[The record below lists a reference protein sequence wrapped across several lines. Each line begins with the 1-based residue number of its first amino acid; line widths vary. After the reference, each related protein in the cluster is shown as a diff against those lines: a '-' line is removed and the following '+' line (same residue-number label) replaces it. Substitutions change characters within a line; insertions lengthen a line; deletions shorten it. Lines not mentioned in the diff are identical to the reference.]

1 MPVADMTQHVEARTI
16 TSRAE
21 FREAIVWSV
30 QEALAH
36 KTRRL
41 IWIDPD
47 FSDWPLSEPALID
60 GLQRWLALP
69 QRQLLILALDYQ
81 SFQRCHSRFLAWRKT
96 RAHQVEL
103 LTPAAEDLADLP
115 TLAMDGSRFSVQL
128 LDRLH
133 WQGRMDV
140 NPREA
145 HRLNKQ
151 FDALLQRSG
160 PGLPVTTLGL

>member
-1 MPVADMTQHVEARTI
+1 MSIADMTLHTAVRTI

-30 QEALAH
+30 QEAVAH

-47 FSDWPLSEPALID
+47 FTDWPLSEPALLD
-60 GLQRWLALP
+60 GLQRWLTLP
-69 QRQLLILALDYQ
+69 QRQLLILALDYPI
-81 SFQRCHSRFLAWRKT
+81 FQRCHSRFLAWRKT

-103 LTPAAEDLADLP
+103 LTPAAEDRADLP
-115 TLAMDGSRFSVQL
+115 TLALDGSRVSVQL
-128 LDRLH
+128 FDRLH
-133 WQGRMDV
+133 WQGRCDV

-145 HRLNKQ
+145 HRLNEQ